1 MPRPQ
6 ARFRR
11 LRRWARLL
19 VLQNGALC
27 DELARIESK
36 WLQARCERRF
46 LLARLLRHRAAAAAT
61 TVQPPARAAH
71 GGAGAGAL
79 SCWV

>member
-27 DELARIESK
+27 DELARLESK
-36 WLQARCERRF
+36 WLRARTERRF
-46 LLARLLRHRAAAAAT
+46 LLTRLLQHRAPRWRVA
-61 TVQPPARAAH
+61 
-71 GGAGAGAL
+71 
-79 SCWV
+79 